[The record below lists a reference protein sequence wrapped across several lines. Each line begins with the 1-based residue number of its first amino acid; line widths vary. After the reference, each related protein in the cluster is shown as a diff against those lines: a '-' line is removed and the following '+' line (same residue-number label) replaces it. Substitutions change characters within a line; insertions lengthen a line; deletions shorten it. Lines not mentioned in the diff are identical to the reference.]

1 MKEVTQPEALAA
13 LLDREWGFTINGLF
27 TLPLEGGTFDVENPS
42 TALVVAQ
49 APNGREVDVSR
60 AVEAAGA
67 AAPRWGA
74 TTIFERAQL
83 VNRIA
88 DAISDRAED
97 FALIDAACGGGSLSE
112 MRRDVA
118 TAIKNLRYFA
128 GVAPQLTGQT
138 IPASSS
144 LHFTERVPFGVVARI
159 VAFNHPFL
167 FSVAKSA
174 APLMAGN
181 AVVIKPPETAPL
193 SALLLGELAS
203 QIFPPGVFSVIVGN
217 GPEVPRALV
226 RHPLVTR
233 IGFVG
238 SELTGRS
245 IQKDAAETGV
255 KFVTLEL
262 GGKNAL
268 IAYGD
273 ADIEAVAEAAVA
285 GMNFAWAGQSCGS
298 TSRLLIHESIAD
310 DVVSRVVEK
319 VGKLRM
325 GEATN
330 ESTQM
335 GPVVSQRQLDRILG
349 DIEEARSDGAAIR
362 VGGGRSPMMAR
373 GYFVQPTVMEISRDM
388 RIASKEVFGP
398 VLSVIRWTDEDEM
411 LSIANS
417 VDYGLTAAIYTHD
430 ITAALNL
437 ARNLS
442 VGYVWVNGV
451 GRHFLGVPYGG
462 FKASG
467 IGRDEAFE
475 ELESY
480 TQTRAVNIFL

>member
-1 MKEVTQPEALAA
+1 MKEVTQPEALSA

-118 TAIKNLRYFA
+118 MAIKNLRYFA
-128 GVAPQLTGQT
+128 GIAPQLTGQT
-138 IPASSS
+138 IPASSN